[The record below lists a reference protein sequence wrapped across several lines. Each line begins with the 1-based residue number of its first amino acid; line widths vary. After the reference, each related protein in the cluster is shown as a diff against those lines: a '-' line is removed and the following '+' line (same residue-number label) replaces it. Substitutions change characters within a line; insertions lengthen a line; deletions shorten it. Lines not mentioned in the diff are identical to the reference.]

1 MTKEQIIGKK
11 WKWLRKN
18 LGTKALPLLA
28 VSGLSLSASY
38 GDTAVFLDELDLESF
53 SSGWGTAQ
61 VSKSIS
67 GGPLI
72 IAGTEFE
79 RGVGTH
85 APSKFEV
92 DLSKAGVLFEAE
104 VGVNGNGAGSV
115 EFLVVTENGILWRS
129 GIMRGGEPAKK
140 IAVDLTGVDH
150 LKLLVEDGGDGKDH
164 DHANWAKAQIRY
176 DGKKPEPKVTAV
188 QQDLTS
194 FILTPEASPLPAIH
208 SPKVFGV
215 RPGRPVLYTIAAT
228 GQRPMEFASSEL
240 PEGLTLDAKT
250 GKIGG
255 TITSLEKKEYSIEL
269 TAKNEL
275 GSGQRTL
282 RIIVGD
288 RICLTPPMGWNS
300 WYSWGYAVD
309 QEKIELSARGMAKL
323 GLVNYGWNYVNIDD
337 CWQDVRG
344 GKYNAIQPN
353 KRFPDMQGL
362 VDEIHDLGMKVGIY
376 STPWVT
382 SYAVYCG
389 GSADNPEGKWEKPK
403 TRDEEWYVGKYHFD
417 ENDAKQ
423 WDEWG
428 IDFVKYDWRPND
440 PESTIRMAKALRQCK
455 RDMVYSLSNNSPLE
469 HADTYVEWSNM
480 WRTTHDIDD
489 SWSTIS
495 QFWDKHMTWS
505 EHCAPGYYPDPD
517 MLVVGNIFGWN
528 GTPRPCRL
536 TAWEQYSHVSLWCL
550 FSAPLLIS
558 CPVDADLDAFTK
570 SLLTNAEVLE
580 INQDPLVNMAQTVV
594 KTNDGQQVLVKKMED
609 GGLAV
614 GLFNRA
620 EFKQKVSVTAEEL
633 GISGD
638 WKVRDLWRQKDLGD
652 FTEKYEYDVPVHGVQ
667 LIRLF
672 PKE

>member
-1 MTKEQIIGKK
+1 MAICFINK
-11 WKWLRKN
+11 L
-18 LGTKALPLLA
+18 
-28 VSGLSLSASY
+28 GLSAWKNVRIHITSVLTALGSCAALQ
-38 GDTAVFLDELDLESF
+38 GEDTSLYLDELPLETF
-53 SSGWGTAQ
+53 SSGWE
-61 VSKSIS
+61 KSQSGKSVS
-67 GGPLI
+67 GGALKI
-72 IAGTEFE
+72 GNETFE

-92 DLSKAGVLFEAE
+92 ELNRAGVRFQAQ
-104 VGVNGNGAGSV
+104 VGVDAGRSGSV
-115 EFLVVTENGILWRS
+115 EFLVVADKGILWRS
-129 GIMRGGEPAKK
+129 GVMRGGDEAK
-140 IAVDLTGVDH
+140 AVSVDLTGLDTV
-150 LKLLVEDGGDGKDH
+150 KFLVEDGGDGKAF
-164 DHANWAKAQIRY
+164 DHANWVQARIHY
-176 DGKKPEPKVTAV
+176 DGKKPEAKRLDV
-188 QQDLTS
+188 QQDLTP
-194 FILTPEASPLPAIH
+194 FILTPEPSPKPAIH

-215 RPGRPVLYTIAAT
+215 RPGSPFLYTVAAT
-228 GQRPMEFASSEL
+228 GERPMEFSAANL
-240 PEGLTLDAKT
+240 PEGLSIDAKT
-250 GKIGG
+250 G
-255 TITSLEKKEYSIEL
+255 TIEGSIKSLEKQNYEVEL
-269 TAKNEL
+269 IAKNSL
-275 GSGQRTL
+275 GEATRKL
-282 RIIVGD
+282 RIQVGD

-300 WYSWGYAVD
+300 WYSWGYVVD
-309 QEKIELSARGMAKL
+309 QEKIERSARGMVES

-353 KRFPDMQGL
+353 ERFPDMQGL
-362 VDEIHDLGMKVGIY
+362 VDLIHGMGMKVGIY

-403 TRDEEWYVGKYHFD
+403 TRDEEWHVGKYHFD

-440 PESTIRMAKALRQCK
+440 PESTIRMAKALKECR

-469 HADTYVEWSNM
+469 YADTYVEWANL

-489 SWSTIS
+489 RWSTIS
-495 QFWDKHMTWS
+495 EFWDKHMTWQ

-536 TAWEQYSHVSLWCL
+536 SAWEQYSHVSLWCL

-558 CPVDADLDAFTK
+558 CPIDESLDAFTK
-570 SLLTNAEVLE
+570 NLLTNAEVLE
-580 INQDPLVNMAQTVV
+580 VNQDPLVNMAKTVV
-594 KTNDGQQVLVKKMED
+594 KTPEGQQVLVKKMED
-609 GGLAV
+609 GSLAV

-620 EFKQKVSVTAEEL
+620 EFNQKVVVTAEDL
-633 GISGD
+633 GISGQ
-638 WKVRDLWRQKDLGD
+638 WTMRDLWRQKDLGE
-652 FTEKYEYDVPVHGVQ
+652 FTGSYEYEVPVHGVQ

-672 PKE
+672 PQS